1 MKDHPCFSI
10 VTPSLNMLPY
20 LKNCVKSVEDQE
32 HVECEHIV
40 VDGISTD
47 GTVQWLQQNSKT
59 KNIIEKDR
67 SMYDAIN
74 KGLKIAQGRIL
85 AYLNCDEQ
93 YLNGTLEWVKN
104 YFDRHEDVEVLF
116 GDILLIRPSGSL
128 VAYRKAYKPRWRY
141 ILSSHLYL
149 PTCAMFFKRRIVEDR
164 VLMNPD
170 YACLGDV
177 DFVVRVLRAGYCV
190 KHVKRYM
197 SAFTM
202 TGTNLSL
209 DKRAETEKTFLL
221 SQFPG
226 LPSAMTGVLNL
237 ARWGEKFFC
246 GSYFQSSPLIYA
258 VYTDKDKEKREE
270 FCVKKASFRWRY
282 E

>member
-1 MKDHPCFSI
+1 MDFSI
-10 VTPSLNMLPY
+10 ITPSLNQLQY
-20 LKNCVKSVEDQE
+20 LKRCSASIMDQNN
-32 HVECEHIV
+32 VDLEHIV
-40 VDGISTD
+40 IDGVSKD
-47 GTVQWLQQNSKT
+47 GTVEWLEEMRDIQYICEPDKG
-59 KNIIEKDR
+59 
-67 SMYDAIN
+67 MYDALN
-74 KGLKIAQGRIL
+74 KGFRRSRGQIL
-85 AYLNCDEQ
+85 GHLNCDEQ

-128 VAYRKAYKPRWRY
+128 IAYRKAYKPRWRY

-149 PTCAMFFKRRIVEDR
+149 PSCAMFFKRRIVEDR

-177 DFVVRVLRAGYCV
+177 DFVVRVLRAGYSV

-209 DKRAETEKTFLL
+209 DKRAEAEKTFLL

-237 ARWGEKFFC
+237 ARWGEKFFS
-246 GSYFQSSPLIYA
+246 GSYFQSYPLIYA